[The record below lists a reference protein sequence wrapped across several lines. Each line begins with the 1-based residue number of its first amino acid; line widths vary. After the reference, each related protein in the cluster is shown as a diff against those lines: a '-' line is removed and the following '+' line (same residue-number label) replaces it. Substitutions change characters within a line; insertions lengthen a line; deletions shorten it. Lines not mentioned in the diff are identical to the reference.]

1 MSFVRAPVAGE
12 SSLENLKQIILK
24 KRADAMTDN
33 RTLFHALHR
42 YNRWG
47 DSSPYRREP
56 ANQELLSFTRGE
68 LHALFSSLLSHEHS
82 VTYVGS
88 KSLEEVVGLLQL
100 GYAGAGDLKSPPP
113 YRPLAPRSP
122 DETEIYFLHKEMAQ
136 ALVRIEYGGE
146 GYVESRRP
154 AIDLYNDYFYGGM
167 AGIVFQ
173 ELREARALA
182 YSVYA
187 KYFTGERKLE
197 PSVMV
202 GFIGCQADKTAEA
215 LEVFVDLID
224 HLPQSNERFAAAKRS
239 LENQYRT
246 SRLGFRQV
254 LPAVRKWERQ
264 EVPVD
269 PRAWRFEQIR
279 GASME
284 NVLEFHRAHVG
295 GRAKLVS
302 IVGDREKVGLEGLT
316 VLGKVTELRVEDLFG
331 Y

>member
-1 MSFVRAPVAGE
+1 
-12 SSLENLKQIILK
+12 
-24 KRADAMTDN
+24 
-33 RTLFHALHR
+33 
-42 YNRWG
+42 
-47 DSSPYRREP
+47 
-56 ANQELLSFTRGE
+56 
-68 LHALFSSLLSHEHS
+68 
-82 VTYVGS
+82 
-88 KSLEEVVGLLQL
+88 
-100 GYAGAGDLKSPPP
+100 
-113 YRPLAPRSP
+113 
-122 DETEIYFLHKEMAQ
+122 
-136 ALVRIEYGGE
+136 
-146 GYVESRRP
+146 
-154 AIDLYNDYFYGGM
+154 M

-187 KYFTGERKLE
+187 KYFTGERKAE

-215 LEVFVDLID
+215 LGVFVELID
-224 HLPQSNERFAAAKRS
+224 DLPKSNERFAAAKRS

-246 SRLGFRQV
+246 SRLSFRQV

-279 GASME
+279 GASLE
-284 NVLEFHRAHVG
+284 KVLEFHREHVG

-302 IVGDREKVGLEGLT
+302 IVGDREKVGLEGLAAS
-316 VLGKVTELRVEDLFG
+316 GKVVELRVEDLFG